1 MSANFYQ
8 LLGVASDAD
17 LAAIKRAYRRL
28 AKGLHPDLN
37 PGDAKALERFK
48 DVARA
53 YEILSDPATRALY
66 DRGEID
72 ASGNRRPAKK
82 ERPRQSAS
90 AAAASAA
97 YRAAKATAAEAG
109 DFAPCA
115 TKAKPEDVFS
125 RIFKSRPRA
134 RAEFEATASDHHYTA
149 GIGFF
154 EAARG
159 VKKRIALRTG
169 KTIELAVPPGARSG
183 QVLRLKGQGEPGFAG
198 AKSGDALVTLAIEPH
213 RQFRRDGDHVYVDV
227 EVTLEDALRGSKLRV
242 PTLDGAVT
250 ITLPKGMRSGTTLRL
265 PGKGVVLGDSHQ
277 RGDQYVTVRVASAQ
291 AA

>member
-8 LLGVASDAD
+8 LLGVARDAD
-17 LAAIKRAYRRL
+17 LATIKRAYRRL

-48 DVARA
+48 DVARG
-53 YEILSDPATRALY
+53 YEVLSDPAMRSAY
-66 DRGEID
+66 DRGEVD
-72 ASGNRRPAKK
+72 AAGNRRPAKK
-82 ERPRQSAS
+82 ERPRKSAS

-97 YRAAKATAAEAG
+97 YRAAKATADEAG
-109 DFAPCA
+109 DFAPFS

-125 RIFKSRPRA
+125 RIFKSRPRE
-134 RAEFEATASDHHYTA
+134 RAAFEAKASDHHYTA
-149 GIGFF
+149 AIGFF

-198 AKSGDALVTLAIEPH
+198 AQSGDALVTLAIEPH

-277 RGDQYVTVRVASAQ
+277 RGDQYVTVRVATAH